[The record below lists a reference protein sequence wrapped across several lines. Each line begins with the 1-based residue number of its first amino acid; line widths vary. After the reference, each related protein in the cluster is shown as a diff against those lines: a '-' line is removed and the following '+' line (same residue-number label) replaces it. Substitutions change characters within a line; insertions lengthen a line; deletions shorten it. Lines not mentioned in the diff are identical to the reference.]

1 MKIGSDEMIAV
12 LSHLPVTGRVGVLT
26 AISHSAVHNLL
37 LGKSVHRRIGRC
49 QESWELASQIGSDEM
64 IAVLSHLPVTGRVG
78 GLIALPLVLYNLL
91 LEKCAHRRIGRC
103 QESWE
108 LAIGSDEMIA
118 VLSHLPVTGRVG
130 VLTAISHSAVH
141 NLLLGKSVHRRIGR
155 CQESWELAS
164 QIGSDE
170 MIAVLSHLPVTGR
183 VGVLTALPLV
193 VLYNLLRRSVHIGE
207 LEGVRRAGS

>member
-1 MKIGSDEMIAV
+1 MLSVWQLITQFLLCLAGGVK
-12 LSHLPVTGRVGVLT
+12 LSHLPVTVRVGVLT

-108 LAIGSDEMIA
+108 LAVTSRACLVQRTVESDW
-118 VLSHLPVTGRVG
+118 
-130 VLTAISHSAVH
+130 
-141 NLLLGKSVHRRIGR
+141 
-155 CQESWELAS
+155 Q
-164 QIGSDE
+164 
-170 MIAVLSHLPVTGR
+170 
-183 VGVLTALPLV
+183 
-193 VLYNLLRRSVHIGE
+193 
-207 LEGVRRAGS
+207 